1 MIAPKTHTRRRIN
14 GYAMKRAMLGA
25 VVGVGLSVAFKAA
38 QARDLLPAGPHVRRP
53 VRRRRPRPEADLERL
68 TKDQLYVRA
77 QAEDVP
83 GRSEMTKDE
92 LINAL
97 RSKRRRA

>member
-1 MIAPKTHTRRRIN
+1 
-14 GYAMKRAMLGA
+14 MKRAMLGA

-38 QARDLLPAGPHVRRP
+38 QARDLLPAGPQVRRA
-53 VRRRRPRPEADLERL
+53 VLRRVPRPKADLESL
-68 TKDQLYVRA
+68 TKEQLYERA

-83 GRSEMTKDE
+83 GRSEMTKAE
-92 LINAL
+92 LIDAL

>member
-1 MIAPKTHTRRRIN
+1 
-14 GYAMKRAMLGA
+14 MKRAMLGA

-38 QARDLLPAGPHVRRP
+38 QARDLLPAGPQVRRA
-53 VRRRRPRPEADLERL
+53 VLRRVPRPKDDLESL
-68 TKDQLYVRA
+68 TKEQLYERA

-83 GRSEMTKDE
+83 GRSEMTKAE
-92 LINAL
+92 LINSL